1 MDVAFK
7 FEGYRVLLVH
17 NQDDLWDDVQLKLL
31 DTDCSLFVVNSAKDA
46 LSMIALMTFDI
57 IICDADL
64 SDSSGLTMLQATNT
78 ANRNALK
85 IMHHREANDD
95 IHWHIILEGSDAI
108 DQRYLEIYGMLS
120 ILSHQT
126 DGSLESTA
134 RTIGRVFED
143 LRVENPMSLN

>member
-31 DTDCSLFVVNSAKDA
+31 NTDCTLFTVNSAKDA
-46 LSMIALMTFDI
+46 LTMTALMTFDI
-57 IICDADL
+57 IICDAEL
-64 SDSSGLTMLQATNT
+64 SDSSGLSMLQSTNA

-95 IHWHIILEGSDAI
+95 IHWHLILEGADAI

-120 ILSHQT
+120 ILSHHPH
-126 DGSLESTA
+126 DSLERTG
-134 RTIGRVFED
+134 RTIGRVFEE
-143 LRVENPMSLN
+143 LRVDNTMSLN